1 MKKILT
7 GGLAAL
13 TIGAALAASAVP
25 AAAYPYHGGW
35 HGGYRGGWHGGGA
48 VAVGVLAGA
57 AIAGAYGPHYAYGP
71 GYYGYGPRCRFET
84 RWNPAWGNYENIRVC
99 Y

>member
-7 GGLAAL
+7 GALAAL
-13 TIGAALAASAVP
+13 TIGGALAASAVP

-35 HGGYRGGWHGGGA
+35 HGGYRGGGWGWGVGGA
-48 VAVGVLAGA
+48 LAGLAVGA
-57 AIAGAYGPHYAYGP
+57 AIADSARPVYYGPP
-71 GYYGYGPRCRFET
+71 CRIEM
-84 RWNPAWGNYENIRVC
+84 RWNPAWGGYDRVRVC